1 MVLDREIEM
10 GGLVSRSLVDK
21 YLLLFDILTTT
32 KVVRCY
38 TTLSLP
44 WGWKELYRFI
54 DLYIYILRPV
64 GENGCLIGRDAM
76 EKRRGLVGGA

>member
-1 MVLDREIEM
+1 MVLFQ
-10 GGLVSRSLVDK
+10 GVLLTNTFC
-21 YLLLFDILTTT
+21 YL
-32 KVVRCY
+32 VVRCY

-54 DLYIYILRPV
+54 DLYIYISRPV
-64 GENGCLIGRDAM
+64 GENSCLIGRDAM